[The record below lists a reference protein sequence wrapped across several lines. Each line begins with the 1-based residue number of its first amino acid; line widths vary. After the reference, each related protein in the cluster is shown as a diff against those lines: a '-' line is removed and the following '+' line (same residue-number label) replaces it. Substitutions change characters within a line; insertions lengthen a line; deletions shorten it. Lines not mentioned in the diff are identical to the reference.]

1 MIGRVVSHYMI
12 LSKLGEGGMG
22 VVYKAEDTRLKRTV
36 ALKFL
41 PPSLTEDPEAQ
52 ERFIHEARAASALDH
67 PNICTIHEIGEH
79 EAQLFIVMACHE
91 GQILKKR
98 IEDGRLNIEE
108 GLDLA
113 IQVSSGLARSHEAGI
128 EHRDIKPENI
138 MLTTHG
144 EVRILD
150 FGLATLGSGS
160 VLTWTGGSDLDG
172 GAM

>member
-1 MIGRVVSHYMI
+1 MIGSTISHYKI
-12 LSKLGEGGMG
+12 LEHLGGGG
-22 VVYKAEDTRLKRTV
+22 ISVVYKAEDTRLKRTV

-41 PPSLTEDPEAQ
+41 PPELTREPEAK
-52 ERFIHEARAASALDH
+52 ERFIRKVQAASSLDH

-91 GQILKKR
+91 RQILKKR

-128 EHRDIKPENI
+128 EHRDIKPANSC
-138 MLTTHG
+138 LRRTA
-144 EVRILD
+144 R
-150 FGLATLGSGS
+150 SGS
-160 VLTWTGGSDLDG
+160 WTSDWPRWRAG
-172 GAM
+172 VC